1 MYKLRQL
8 QTMAK
13 RKLHGLE
20 ICKCLGVIIL
30 AMPEIKLSNICK
42 TGKMEKKTTTRL
54 SSEILS
60 RFFAEY
66 PKQNYKEK
74 VCLTL

>member
-42 TGKMEKKTTTRL
+42 TGKMEKK
-54 SSEILS
+54 
-60 RFFAEY
+60 
-66 PKQNYKEK
+66 KQHA
-74 VCLTL
+74 

>member
-42 TGKMEKKTTTRL
+42 TGKMGKKQQHAWAARSCHGFLQNT
-54 SSEILS
+54 LS
-60 RFFAEY
+60 RTT
-66 PKQNYKEK
+66 KRKS
-74 VCLTL
+74 V